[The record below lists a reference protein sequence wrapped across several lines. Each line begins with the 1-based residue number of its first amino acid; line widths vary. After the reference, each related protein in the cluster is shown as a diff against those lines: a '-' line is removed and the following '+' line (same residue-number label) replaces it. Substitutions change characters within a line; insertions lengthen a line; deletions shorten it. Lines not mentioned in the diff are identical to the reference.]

1 MSRKAK
7 MILGLTGLCLLTA
20 AVATLLTTAILMRFV
35 FSSTGSTTDMTSGQP
50 QLSYRPSATPTVIP
64 SPTPVVTDRPA
75 SPTPVPTQPV
85 ATETGPTPSVT
96 PEPEPEPSDSSETTL
111 PDETS
116 DPSTPVTTES
126 STGETQDEQSLIWQ
140 QYDLLE
146 TIYEKVSPSVVGIEV
161 EVEET
166 VTAVRRTNSG
176 SGLIMNEDGVIVTNS
191 SILSIAVDK
200 YGNVFEHAE
209 IRVYILG
216 RDRPYFAKLIGRDPL
231 TGIAVLQINPGYRVL
246 QPAVFDDTPELN
258 VGQMILAIGFPDAL
272 EESGHLYTGMI
283 SALNRPVQ
291 LEDGTSLQM
300 IQTDARI
307 SQACSGGPLLNLNGE
322 VIGLTNCGL
331 VRSAYDTQSY
341 ALPAVTAQ
349 MVVSDLTSQGY
360 VGGRS
365 WLGVSVLVE
374 ETFLQLQTLYNYPNG
389 LYIADVIDG
398 SPAYTADL
406 RRGDIIT
413 RINDNPIDTSMD
425 MSYFL
430 QTQPVGSMLRLQVYR
445 RDDNRYH
452 EFRVYLQEYIQ

>member
-7 MILGLTGLCLLTA
+7 MILGLAGLCLLTA
-20 AVATLLTTAILMRFV
+20 AVATVLTTAILMRLV
-35 FSSTGSTTDMTSGQP
+35 FNPASASTGESSDPP
-50 QLSYRPSATPTVIP
+50 QLSYRPTLTPAPTQAATPA
-64 SPTPVVTDRPA
+64 VTDRPV
-75 SPTPVPTQPV
+75 SPSPVPTSSV
-85 ATETGPTPSVT
+85 TTTTETDHETTST
-96 PEPEPEPSDSSETTL
+96 SETEPVDPTNPSESDP
-111 PDETS
+111 PDETTIE
-116 DPSTPVTTES
+116 P
-126 STGETQDEQSLIWQ
+126 STGETLDDQRLIWQ

-200 YGNVFEHAE
+200 YGSVLEHAE

-216 RDRPYFAKLIGRDPL
+216 RERPYIAKLLGRDPL

-246 QPAVFDDTPELN
+246 QPVVIDETPDLN

-307 SQACSGGPLLNLNGE
+307 SQACSGGPLINLSGE

-331 VRSAYDTQSY
+331 VRSVYDTQSY

-374 ETFLQLQTLYNYPNG
+374 ETFLQLQNLYNYPSG

-413 RINDNPIDTSMD
+413 EINDNPVDSSMD
-425 MSYFL
+425 MSHFL
-430 QTQPVGSMLRLQVYR
+430 QTQPVGTMLRLQVYR
-445 RDDNRYH
+445 RADNRYH
-452 EFRVYLQEYIQ
+452 EFRVYLQEYMQ